1 METLLRKGNY
11 KKFSK
16 KTRKDFIEFVAYN
29 YLKLTEIERSIFEEL
44 SKEKKEE
51 YEKQEAFRKRN
62 ESSLSK
68 STNSVKLFKFSGK
81 PTENFPFTIVRGRV
95 SFLFYFLFI

>member
-1 METLLRKGNY
+1 MEAILRKANY
-11 KKFSK
+11 RKYLKRS
-16 KTRKDFIEFVAYN
+16 RKDFVEFVAYN
-29 YLKLTEIERSIFEEL
+29 YLKLTEIERKVFEEL

-62 ESSLSK
+62 ETNLSK
-68 STNSVKLFKFSGK
+68 STNSVECFKFSGK